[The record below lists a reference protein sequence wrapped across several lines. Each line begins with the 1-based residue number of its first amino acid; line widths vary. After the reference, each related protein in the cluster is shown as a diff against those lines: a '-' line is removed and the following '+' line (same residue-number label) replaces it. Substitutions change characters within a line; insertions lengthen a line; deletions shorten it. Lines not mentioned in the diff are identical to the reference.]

1 MVLGK
6 FSSSGLGEVALN
18 MLSICFL
25 KLFLSSSFWQ
35 DVSVFRDG
43 QTSAPH
49 YDDMHHEIMVDSVI
63 SQSRHVE
70 TGRELQRWVPDADD
84 PECPELENIF
94 DGPWNRCFHISLVLL
109 KNFLS

>member
-1 MVLGK
+1 
-6 FSSSGLGEVALN
+6 

-25 KLFLSSSFWQ
+25 KIFFSSFWQ
-35 DVSVFRDG
+35 DVSFFRDD

-49 YDDMHHEIMVDSVI
+49 YDMHHEIMVDSVI

-70 TGRELQRWVPDADD
+70 TGRELQRWVPDEED

-94 DGPWNRCFHISLVLL
+94 DGPWNRWFHISCYT
-109 KNFLS
+109 